1 MNMVVT
7 LLLLCAPV
15 AWCYSSGLVMDSCED
30 MWPHHSGLD
39 PQTRPPPFTITS
51 ELRRS
56 GLGEVTVQLQAAAS
70 FSFKG
75 FLLQAREVGA
85 STPVGS
91 FNLTTV
97 DSQILSCN
105 HRHNSAVSHS
115 SASSKTFIEVTWKP
129 GGTKPV
135 QFFGVFV
142 QNYSTFW
149 IDVESSV
156 VNLTGE
162 GRSSS
167 STPSATSTPSPTLAV
182 TTQPSTISEKISSA
196 DCGVTKVCFSQPS
209 NCDPAVSS
217 DCYFM
222 SAMVLSFSEEALRF
236 ELSGPSDGYVSFGF
250 SDDQI
255 MGNDDIYI
263 CGKGRTETIQV
274 QHAFSE
280 AKTTPQTLPLG
291 NVSDITT
298 TIQDGVISCSFT
310 SMNPIYLHRSSSISR
325 NYYLIFA
332 YGPSS
337 NGQILFHKGTF
348 ISTDK
353 VNVSKPLI
361 VPKARRPDIIKA
373 HGALMLIAW
382 MTTGSLGMITARYL
396 KEIAKGQRL
405 CGRDVWFVVHVAVMS
420 MTVAATVIGF
430 ILSFSYVKA
439 WSGGAHPVLGCLVL
453 IISLLQ
459 PLLALLRCEPQHS
472 RRFLFNWT
480 HAITAI
486 TLKALAVAAI
496 FTGLTLI
503 DGSGDQWMMKVM
515 GGFVGWEAFV
525 YILLEALF
533 RWRLKAT
540 DDSTR
545 LNTRRMTVNAIII
558 LFIMGN
564 LSFLVAL
571 LVGIGIS

>member
-105 HRHNSAVSHS
+105 HRHVSLCCSTCLSNSVLACLSAHNLSTV
-115 SASSKTFIEVTWKP
+115 SASL
-129 GGTKPV
+129 
-135 QFFGVFV
+135 GVFV

-167 STPSATSTPSPTLAV
+167 STPSATSTPSPTLA
-182 TTQPSTISEKISSA
+182 ISSA

-540 DDSTR
+540 GKHSF
-545 LNTRRMTVNAIII
+545 MTVNAIII